1 MKSFIFTTI
10 RVFVWV
16 VCMLITTNIYGQLY
30 GPSLKFGTG
39 YTLLPRGENNY
50 PDYVFLGPANLYGG
64 ASNYNNLQLDYTYY
78 HDYDSYY
85 SGFHYGFTTG
95 IWLENSKNGVLNT
108 NTFEKK
114 YEEITS
120 IAVPILLANK
130 RFAWQNHARLGII
143 PSYDIKRKA
152 PEDFPWNTRPYH
164 LDLYFSFGFDNIIT
178 RSRTDGW
185 SWSIEVDSRYSILN
199 HAHKGDLDNQ
209 VKLWK
214 MGVKVGIYYQFDW
227 YHYRGWDNNY

>member
-1 MKSFIFTTI
+1 MKSIII
-10 RVFVWV
+10 RVILLF
-16 VCMLITTNIYGQLY
+16 LIVIFPTVLKAQLY
-30 GPSLKFGTG
+30 GPSFKFGTG

-64 ASNYNNLQLDYTYY
+64 VSKYRTLSLEYTYY
-78 HDYDSYY
+78 HDYDTYY

-95 IWLENSKNGVLNT
+95 IWLENSKNGVLNI

-120 IAVPILLANK
+120 IGIPLLLANK

-143 PSYDIKRKA
+143 PSMNIQRKA
-152 PEDFPWNTRPYH
+152 SDDFPWNTRPYNI
-164 LDLYFSFGFDNIIT
+164 DLYFSFGFDNILKRT
-178 RSRTDGW
+178 RTDGLFW
-185 SWSIEVDSRYSILN
+185 TIEIDSRYSILN
-199 HAHKGDLDNQ
+199 HSYKGDLDNQ

-214 MGVKVGIYYQFDW
+214 MGAKIGLYYQFDW

>member
-1 MKSFIFTTI
+1 MKRFIFTTI
-10 RVFVWV
+10 RVFVCI
-16 VCMLITTNIYGQLY
+16 VCLLITTNVHGQLY

-50 PDYVFLGPANLYGG
+50 PDYVFIGPGNLYGG
-64 ASNYNNLQLDYTYY
+64 VSKYRSLQLDYTYY

-95 IWLENSKNGVLNT
+95 IWLENSTNGVLNIS
-108 NTFEKK
+108 TFEKK

-120 IAVPILLANK
+120 IGIPILLANK
-130 RFAWQNHARLGII
+130 RFAWQNHARLGIV
-143 PSYDIKRKA
+143 PSFDIKRKA
-152 PEDFPWNTRPYH
+152 TEDFPWNTRPYH

-199 HAHKGDLDNQ
+199 HAYKGDLDNQ

>member
-1 MKSFIFTTI
+1 MKRFIFTTI
-10 RVFVWV
+10 RVFVCI
-16 VCMLITTNIYGQLY
+16 VCLLITTNVHGQLY

-50 PDYVFLGPANLYGG
+50 PDYVFIGPGNLYDGV
-64 ASNYNNLQLDYTYY
+64 SKYRSLQLDYTYY

-95 IWLENSKNGVLNT
+95 IWLENSTNGVLNIS
-108 NTFEKK
+108 TFEKK

-120 IAVPILLANK
+120 IGIPILLANK
-130 RFAWQNHARLGII
+130 RFAWQNHARLGIV
-143 PSYDIKRKA
+143 PSFDIKRKA
-152 PEDFPWNTRPYH
+152 TEDFPWNTRPYH

-199 HAHKGDLDNQ
+199 HAYKGDLDNQ

>member
-1 MKSFIFTTI
+1 MKSIII
-10 RVFVWV
+10 RVILLF
-16 VCMLITTNIYGQLY
+16 LIVISPIVLKAQLY

-50 PDYVFLGPANLYGG
+50 PDYTFLGPGNLYGG
-64 ASNYNNLQLDYTYY
+64 VSKYRTLALEYTYY

-95 IWLENSKNGVLNT
+95 IWLENSKNGVLNI

-114 YEEITS
+114 YEEIIS
-120 IAVPILLANK
+120 IGIPLLLANK
-130 RFAWQNHARLGII
+130 RFAWQNHARFGII
-143 PSYDIKRKA
+143 PFMDVKQKA
-152 PEDFPWNTRPYH
+152 SEDFPWNARPYH
-164 LDLYFSFGFDNIIT
+164 LDLYFSFGFDNIIKRT
-178 RSRTDGW
+178 RTDGW
-185 SWSIEVDSRYSILN
+185 SWSIEVDSRYNILN
-199 HAHKGDLDNQ
+199 HSYKGDLDNQ